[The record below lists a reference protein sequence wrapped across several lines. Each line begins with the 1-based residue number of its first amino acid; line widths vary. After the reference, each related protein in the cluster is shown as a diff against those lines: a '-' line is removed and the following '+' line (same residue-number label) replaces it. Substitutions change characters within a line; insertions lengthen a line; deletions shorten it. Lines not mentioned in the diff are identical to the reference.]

1 MAVDGMWMQS
11 CPLRS
16 GVEGT
21 EIPLLRWERLL
32 HRSVLTGQWEVCW
45 WRGTGKTE
53 RGSPTN
59 PASPP
64 HFSPSSLQGPVLP
77 SREWVWSLILI
88 PVEEQDLR
96 CSKIPGS
103 GIFEHSVLHDVFIST
118 REALNSCPSSSP

>member
-1 MAVDGMWMQS
+1 MTVDGMWMQS
-11 CPLRS
+11 YLLGA

-32 HRSVLTGQWEVCW
+32 HRSVLTGQWKVCW

-53 RGSPTN
+53 RGSPTS

-64 HFSPSSLQGPVLP
+64 HSVLP
-77 SREWVWSLILI
+77 ASKALCFHPENGCGALILI
-88 PVEEQDLR
+88 PVEERDLR